1 LRGMAIE
8 AERVSDEELELAAK
22 QAGPNSPEAQALT
35 RLRRQRSKDRQVH
48 AFRLGSYI
56 MIGPIPDART
66 ELAMIELAEEE
77 EAEAE

>member
-1 LRGMAIE
+1 MPIE

-22 QAGPNSPEAQALT
+22 QEGPNSPEAEALN

-48 AFRLGSYI
+48 AFRIGNYI

-66 ELAMIELAEEE
+66 ELALIELAEDDDTVEP
-77 EAEAE
+77 